1 VLKILTKINKILNL
15 KEMQGKEIN
24 LNVRELT
31 FYLDVLLLRESVPY
45 K

>member
-31 FYLDVLLLRESVPY
+31 FYLDVLLLRESAPY